1 VKRTPTGTRRR
12 RGLGA
17 LRSALLTSFVSLG
30 ALGALALGGCDATL
44 ARPADF
50 AGYRRYRLATKY
62 ETRLAAAWAYLRDQ
76 PRGEYR
82 AEIEAWFVPEERR
95 YFEVAGRSPGA
106 AAAYLQILP
115 DGPHADDERAWLS
128 AWEKQRAEEPMR
140 RRQALED
147 AQRRAEAAQRALGE
161 AIERWTKL
169 SAGITRWGEPLAQLD
184 EAFLVPFREEA
195 PLPTCDVERCR
206 KHFAFTY
213 PVPDAT
219 TARDRTVVLDVSI
232 ELSSGRA
239 QTVELRAPRHG
250 FDWWLEGAEARGV
263 DPVNDEMRTLAV
275 TRAKNR
281 VEAVAREVRHDCT
294 TQDSPTARIVDCGPV
309 WFVIEPSRD
318 GGDDVV
324 RVVGL

>member
-1 VKRTPTGTRRR
+1 
-12 RGLGA
+12 
-17 LRSALLTSFVSLG
+17 LLV
-30 ALGALALGGCDATL
+30 ALAALASGATTGCVATL

-50 AGYRRYRLATKY
+50 DGYRRYRLAATY
-62 ETRLAAAWAYLRDQ
+62 DARLSAAWAYLRTQ

-82 AEIEAWFVPEERR
+82 AEVEAWFVPEERR

-106 AAAYLQILP
+106 VAAYLQILP
-115 DGPHADDERAWLS
+115 DGPHADEERAWLS
-128 AWEKQRAEEPMR
+128 AWEQRRAEEPMR
-140 RRQALED
+140 RRQALEE
-147 AQRRAEAAQRALGE
+147 AKRRTEVAQRALGE
-161 AIERWTKL
+161 AIERWTRL

-195 PLPTCDVERCR
+195 PLPTCDAERCR
-206 KHFAFTY
+206 KRLAFTY

-219 TARDRTVVLDVSI
+219 TARDRTVVLDVVI

-239 QTVELRAPRHG
+239 QTVELRAARHG

-281 VEAVAREVRHDCT
+281 VEAVAREVRRDCT
-294 TQDSPTARIVDCGPV
+294 TQESPQARVVDCGPV
-309 WFVIEPSRD
+309 WVVIDPSRD